1 MAVRSTTPDTALAI
15 YVHVPYCRTLCPYC
29 DFVKERLPHGEVPT
43 PFIDALCQE
52 IAAFDGPRTAAS
64 VFFGGGTP
72 SLFGGDGLR
81 RVLDTLAARFALA
94 DAEITLEANPDDV
107 TRERTETWR
116 AAGVNRVSLGVQS
129 FDAACLRYLGR
140 RHDATQAETACHA
153 TADAF
158 DTWNLDLIFGAPPV
172 AAWPATLARV
182 QALAPPHIAAY
193 GLTYEAGTPFERR
206 THEAVDDETALA
218 MYQAAERAFAG
229 YNHYEISNWAKP
241 GHQSRH
247 NLVYWHNGEYAG
259 FGTGAYSYV
268 GGVRARNHTT
278 TDAYLRA
285 PGAKCEALPLDEME
299 QRVETVIQ
307 YLRLRTGL
315 PKAAY
320 AARFGHD
327 VSADFGP
334 YLTALAHRGLLE
346 EGPTHWRP
354 TAEGFYLNN
363 EIGLA
368 LVGACEENPRK
379 TGTQIARTLGRDTRD
394 QIAE

>member
-1 MAVRSTTPDTALAI
+1 MAVSTTTPRTALAI

-29 DFVKERLPHGEVPT
+29 DFVKERLPGGDVPA

-52 IAAFDGPRTAAS
+52 IAAFDGPTAAAS

-81 RVLDTLAARFALA
+81 RVLDALAARFALA
-94 DAEITLEANPDDV
+94 DAEVTLEANPDDV
-107 TRERTETWR
+107 TPERAAVWR

-140 RHDATQAETACHA
+140 RHDAAQAEAACR
-153 TADAF
+153 TLADTFA
-158 DTWNLDLIFGAPPV
+158 TWNLDLIFGAPPV

-182 QALAPPHIAAY
+182 QALDPPHIAAY

-218 MYQAAERAFAG
+218 MYQSAEAAFAQ
-229 YNHYEISNWAKP
+229 YDHYEISNWARP

-247 NLVYWHNGEYAG
+247 NLVYWRNGEYAG

-268 GGVRARNHTT
+268 GGVRARNHTN

-285 PGAKCEALPLDEME
+285 PGAKCEALPLSVQE
-299 QRVETVIQ
+299 QRLETAIQ

-315 PKAAY
+315 PKTAY

-334 YLTALAHRGLLE
+334 QLATLKRRGLLE
-346 EGPTHWRP
+346 ETPTHWRP
-354 TAEGFYLNN
+354 TTDGFYLNN

-368 LVGACEENPRK
+368 LVGA
-379 TGTQIARTLGRDTRD
+379 
-394 QIAE
+394 